1 MRRDAPS
8 RLHTERARAV
18 EAQTTTAATPGP
30 AAFAI
35 RSRELD
41 RGTTALIVQGELD
54 LATAPQLK
62 WALTDVIDAGVGQIV
77 LDLSPVTFI
86 DSTALGVLV
95 GARRSLAS
103 GSRLA
108 IVCANADVLRI
119 FELTGL
125 DATFSIFS
133 TLDHAL
139 SYLRGSAAAAG

>member
-1 MRRDAPS
+1 MSEGGARD
-8 RLHTERARAV
+8 
-18 EAQTTTAATPGP
+18 
-30 AAFAI
+30 
-35 RSRELD
+35 D
-41 RGTTALIVQGELD
+41 LD
-54 LATAPQLK
+54 LAPLH
-62 WALTDVIDAGVGQIV
+62 AL
-77 LDLSPVTFI
+77 LEPY
-86 DSTALGVLV
+86 GVLV
-95 GARRSLAS
+95 GARRSLLA